1 MGALAFV
8 VDEGLDASPHL
19 VGVVVV
25 GEEALYPP
33 PVSLP
38 GAFEAPA
45 RVGFG
50 SAVQRTVPQPE
61 GCVMSSDQS
70 LFFTR
75 LPGFPVRK
83 NSGGFG
89 HCHIHYTPLRVEKDR
104 QSEGLQVVL

>member
-75 LPGFPVRK
+75 HPRFMVRK
-83 NSGGFG
+83 TLNVFS
-89 HCHIHYTPLRVEKDR
+89 H
-104 QSEGLQVVL
+104 